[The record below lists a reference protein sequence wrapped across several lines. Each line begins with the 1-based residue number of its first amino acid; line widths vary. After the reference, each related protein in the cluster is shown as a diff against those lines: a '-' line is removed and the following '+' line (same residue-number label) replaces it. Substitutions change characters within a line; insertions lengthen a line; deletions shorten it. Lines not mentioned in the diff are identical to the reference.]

1 MYRMPVLDLII
12 RAPLDVKVDD
22 DPIVENSKDPSIGV
36 ISVLKQGIFLDR
48 LNKTKK
54 GSFDSTYRGI
64 TMSILVF
71 YHQ

>member
-1 MYRMPVLDLII
+1 MPVLDLIM
-12 RAPLDVKVDD
+12 RAPLHVKVDD
-22 DPIVENSKDPSIGV
+22 DPIIEISKDPSIGV

-64 TMSILVF
+64 TISILVF